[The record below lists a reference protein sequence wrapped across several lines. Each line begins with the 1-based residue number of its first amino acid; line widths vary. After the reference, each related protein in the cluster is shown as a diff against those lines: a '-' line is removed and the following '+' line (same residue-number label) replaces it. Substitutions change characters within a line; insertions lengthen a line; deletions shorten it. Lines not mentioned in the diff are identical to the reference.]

1 MPVGSWEYW
10 KTKLDLKKNGAGH
23 TDDDD
28 DTLGPLNM
36 NLLLKI
42 SPANP
47 SRFNLS
53 KVLRPAMPHGWVGW
67 AQRNTHDFHGKHV
80 PLKATFVADQ

>member
-1 MPVGSWEYW
+1 MPVGSWEYL

-36 NLLLKI
+36 NLLLKSPQRIPHVSTSPRFWDQQCLNMAGLAEHRGIPMI
-42 SPANP
+42 SME
-47 SRFNLS
+47 SMSL
-53 KVLRPAMPHGWVGW
+53 
-67 AQRNTHDFHGKHV
+67 
-80 PLKATFVADQ
+80 